1 MTNRRM
7 ILWLLAGILVL
18 AGANFM
24 LARNVSH
31 KAALIQK
38 SSLLSVPD
46 EAVSGI
52 VMLRKGVMET
62 RLRHVSEWRIT
73 DPFEGSAD
81 ESVVLRLLDA
91 LEYTPVSDAFSDKE
105 LLKLGG
111 RTRADFDLAP
121 PRLSVCVQFDDRER
135 RIGFGSFTPSKAEV
149 YACVDGLPAV
159 FVVPSNMLAA
169 VDLPTESF
177 RRRTLFGS
185 GEESVAAFDVKRGS
199 EFLRFRKD
207 GDVWTMVQPT
217 EATASAARIKKLL
230 ADVHSARAVDF
241 VWPVGSSNEVSD
253 ASVALLSGYG
263 LDPENAVTIT
273 LKGVDG
279 TERRISFGSEA
290 SDGLVYALVHNGTA
304 IVTVDRSLKE
314 QASLGNAAFADTRLF
329 PFEPAQVAG
338 LSISDGGVS
347 CLLAKQEDGSWRMDS
362 PVSAE
367 ADAAAVESLLS
378 AVLALR
384 SADADEDGVEVG
396 VSPDAHTAKVS
407 RRSLGVAFRLEDL
420 RSLDIQKIDPATVR
434 RLSVTGTDTNS
445 TTSVVYDRDRRA
457 WNVESSPK
465 NGTVDEKAVERVLK
479 AVYPLRAERIV
490 KLKVTA
496 GDLSAYGLDNPR
508 LTVAIDL
515 SREDSTRRNILVGD
529 RTNGGRFATV
539 GASDAVFVL
548 PDAACADLS
557 QEIVAE

>member
-7 ILWLLAGILVL
+7 ILWLLAGILVF
-18 AGANFM
+18 AFANFM

-31 KAALIQK
+31 KAAVIQK

-52 VMLRKGVMET
+52 VVMRGDAVET
-62 RLRHVSEWRIT
+62 RLARTGEWRIV
-73 DPFEGSAD
+73 DPFSGSAD

-91 LEYTPVSDAFSDKE
+91 LEYTPVSDAYSDKE
-105 LLKLGG
+105 LFKLGE

-121 PRLSVCVQFDDRER
+121 PRLTLCVKSGERER
-135 RIGFGSFTPSKAEV
+135 RIGFGAFTPSKAEV
-149 YACVDGLPAV
+149 YACVEGLPAV

-169 VDLPTESF
+169 VDVPTESF
-177 RRRTLFGS
+177 RRRTLFSS

-217 EATASAARIKKLL
+217 EVTASAEKIKKLL
-230 ADVHSARAVDF
+230 ADVCAARAVDF
-241 VWPVGSSNEVSD
+241 LWPVGSSNEVSD

-263 LDPENAVTIT
+263 LDPENAVTVT

-290 SDGLVYALVHNGTA
+290 NDGLVYALVHNGTA

-314 QASLGNAAFADTRLF
+314 QASLGNADFADTRIF

-378 AVLALR
+378 SVLALR
-384 SADADEDGVEVG
+384 GADEDEDGVEIG
-396 VSPDAHTAKVS
+396 VAPDARKAKVS

-457 WNVESSPK
+457 WNVESSPRK
-465 NGTVDEKAVERVLK
+465 GTVDEKAVERVLK
-479 AVYPLRAERIV
+479 AVYPLRAERVV

-496 GDLSAYGLDNPR
+496 GDLSAYGLDNPW

-539 GASDAVFVL
+539 GASDAGFVL

>member
-1 MTNRRM
+1 MTNRRVIM
-7 ILWLLAGILVL
+7 WLLAGILIF

-52 VMLRKGVMET
+52 VMLRNGVMET
-62 RLRHVSEWRIT
+62 RLRRVSEWRIT

-91 LEYTPVSDAFSDKE
+91 LEYTPVNDAFSDKE

-121 PRLSVCVQFDDRER
+121 PRLSVCVRFDDRER

-177 RRRTLFGS
+177 RRRTLFSS
-185 GEESVAAFDVKRGS
+185 GEESIAAFDVKRGS

-217 EATASAARIKKLL
+217 EATASAEKIKKLL
-230 ADVHSARAVDF
+230 SDVYAARAVDF

-329 PFEPAQVAG
+329 PFESAQVAG

-367 ADAAAVESLLS
+367 ADAATVESLLS

-396 VSPDAHTAKVS
+396 VSPDARTAKVS

-457 WNVESSPK
+457 WNVESSQRK
-465 NGTVDEKAVERVLK
+465 GTVDEKAVERVLK

-496 GDLSAYGLDNPR
+496 GDLSAYGLDNPQ

-515 SREDSTRRNILVGD
+515 AREDSTRRNILVGD

>member
-7 ILWLLAGILVL
+7 ILWLLAGILFF
-18 AGANFM
+18 AFANFM

-31 KAALIQK
+31 KAAVIQK

-52 VMLRKGVMET
+52 VVMRGDAVET
-62 RLRHVSEWRIT
+62 RLARTGEWRIV
-73 DPFEGSAD
+73 DPFSGSAD

-91 LEYTPVSDAFSDKE
+91 LEYTPVSDAYSDKE
-105 LLKLGG
+105 LFKLGE

-121 PRLSVCVQFDDRER
+121 PRLTLCVKSGERES
-135 RIGFGSFTPSKAEV
+135 RIGFGAFTPSKAEV
-149 YACVDGLPAV
+149 YACVEGLPAV

-169 VDLPTESF
+169 VDVPTESF
-177 RRRTLFGS
+177 RRRTLFSS

-367 ADAAAVESLLS
+367 ADASAVESLLS

-384 SADADEDGVEVG
+384 SADADEDDHGLHFVATFDDTEE
-396 VSPDAHTAKVS
+396 AQKV
-407 RRSLGVAFRLEDL
+407 RSLYKDGRLKKFSFAYDVKKWADVKLDDGQHAIELQELDL
-420 RSLDIQKIDPATVR
+420 YEISAVTVPAN
-434 RLSVTGTDTNS
+434 DDA
-445 TTSVVYDRDRRA
+445 SVVD
-457 WNVESSPK
+457 
-465 NGTVDEKAVERVLK
+465 
-479 AVYPLRAERIV
+479 V
-490 KLKVTA
+490 KS
-496 GDLSAYGLDNPR
+496 G
-508 LTVAIDL
+508 
-515 SREDSTRRNILVGD
+515 RRNSKADEDKIKEAISLLQEVLGMSGEENDDDGEDDPDGNAGAED
-529 RTNGGRFATV
+529 RKESNPEKKG
-539 GASDAVFVL
+539 L
-548 PDAACADLS
+548 L
-557 QEIVAE
+557 EYINKI

>member
-396 VSPDAHTAKVS
+396 VSPDARTAKVS

>member
-121 PRLSVCVQFDDRER
+121 PRLSVCVRFGDRER

-396 VSPDAHTAKVS
+396 VSPDARTAKVS

-465 NGTVDEKAVERVLK
+465 KGTVDEKAVERVLK